1 MPSCQKGLTTRPFLS
16 HPTEK
21 APEPTI
27 FSVGW
32 HLPVRWIF
40 ANFADEGNKPRWLED
55 GGRDSLGQQKNASR
69 AKSATYQKST

>member
-40 ANFADEGNKPRWLED
+40 VNFADEGNKPKWLED

>member
-1 MPSCQKGLTTRPFLS
+1 MTPDSTVFFAIRPKKLPIRPFLR

-21 APEPTI
+21 T
-27 FSVGW
+27 VGW

-55 GGRDSLGQQKNASR
+55 GGRDSLGQ
-69 AKSATYQKST
+69 